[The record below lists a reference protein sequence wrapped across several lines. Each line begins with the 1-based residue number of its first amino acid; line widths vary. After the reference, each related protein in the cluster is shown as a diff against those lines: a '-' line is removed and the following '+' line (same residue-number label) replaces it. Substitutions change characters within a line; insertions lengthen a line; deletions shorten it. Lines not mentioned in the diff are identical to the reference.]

1 MAVAAL
7 IVTHGDVGR
16 AMLDSIERTLGSQ
29 GDVAVISNEALALD
43 QLVESVQA
51 QLAQRPTI
59 MFVDFCGGSP
69 YVVCRTCRNSLPQGA
84 VISGVNLPMLIS
96 FFTKR
101 NKLPFAELVATV
113 KADGLRGIEL
123 LTE

>member
-1 MAVAAL
+1 MPIAAI

-16 AMLDSIERTLGSQ
+16 SMLASIERTLGPQ
-29 GDVAVISNEALALD
+29 TDAEFISNEGLALD
-43 QLVESVQA
+43 QLEQRVRA
-51 QLAQRPTI
+51 QLDARPAI
-59 MFVDFCGGSP
+59 LFVDFCGGSP
-69 YVVCRTCRNSLPQGA
+69 YAVCRTCHSSHPHSA

-101 NKLPFAELVATV
+101 TKLPFAELVSTV